1 MSPTSPASTGC
12 HGPLAAQECPYGLLA
27 HQSHQRAQSNVEQQN
42 EQKDV
47 QRVLERRRQDAVPF
61 LVLVAVHSA
70 AAACVAA
77 AHALRNQ
84 PFEHKINAEARGQ
97 APQPA

>member
-1 MSPTSPASTGC
+1 MCIRDS
-12 HGPLAAQECPYGLLA
+12 
-27 HQSHQRAQSNVEQQN
+27 QRAQSNVEQQN

-70 AAACVAA
+70 AAALSLIHIYRGAGLMPE
-77 AHALRNQ
+77 ALGAVLR
-84 PFEHKINAEARGQ
+84 FGFAQ
-97 APQPA
+97 AGFNRCLLYTSSPLPS